1 MEHLKI
7 NERLLEQYREK
18 KMNAWRLFCSRP
30 DMTNM
35 PEQRGTTRSLLITG
49 AYIFLIRSSRALRSK
64 CRVSPAWL
72 MSKTPVIQAKE
83 WSKITT
89 KHKEVNYVSSW
100 STQVWDDWLKNGTPY
115 HESGTFVTPFN
126 FEQSMNRWTINF
138 EKPWMW
144 CKTYVAQFNF
154 QWKFSILPTWGYRWR
169 HFILKPVVYLCAVC
183 KYIRKVIWSRR
194 M

>member
-1 MEHLKI
+1 MEHLEI

-100 STQVWDDWLKNGTPY
+100 NTRVWDDWLKNGTPY
-115 HESGTFVTPFN
+115 HESSTFVTPFN
-126 FEQSMNRWTINF
+126 FELSFWLWKSMNRQLR
-138 EKPWMW
+138 
-144 CKTYVAQFNF
+144 KTVNVAQ
-154 QWKFSILPTWGYRWR
+154 K
-169 HFILKPVVYLCAVC
+169 
-183 KYIRKVIWSRR
+183 IRSSV
-194 M
+194 